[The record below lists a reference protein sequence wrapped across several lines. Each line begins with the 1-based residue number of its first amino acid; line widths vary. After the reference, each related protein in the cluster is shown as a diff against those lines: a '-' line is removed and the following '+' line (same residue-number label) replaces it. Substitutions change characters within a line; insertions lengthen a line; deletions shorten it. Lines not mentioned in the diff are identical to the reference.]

1 MEEKKQKL
9 PLPPLLA
16 PVHPFKKARKR
27 KTETEKAATKKKLET
42 ARGKTRINIGLAFQ
56 RWRQLRELNGL
67 KSDAMVAVE
76 VSRKQQQRSCTAL
89 CRGVGAGSPEGWGRS

>member
-1 MEEKKQKL
+1 MEEKQQKL

-76 VSRKQQQRSCTAL
+76 VSRKQH
-89 CRGVGAGSPEGWGRS
+89 